1 MKRFLDERRVLRGE
15 YPLKERLDAL
25 AGAFLLAFLLF
36 VPVFGAL
43 GELVV
48 VLMHRRVGIF
58 LGITAAA
65 CLATALTVR
74 LYFQSLGLKKPSHQA
89 DFKLLFWGV
98 SGIAASA
105 VLVLGVAFTF
115 ILLPI
120 LWV

>member
-1 MKRFLDERRVLRGE
+1 MKRYLEERRVLRGE
-15 YPLKERLDAL
+15 YAFKERLDAF

-48 VLMHRRVGIF
+48 VLMHRRVEIF

-65 CLATALTVR
+65 CLGALLTTR
-74 LYFQSLGLKKPSHQA
+74 LYFQSLGLKKPSHRA
-89 DFKLLFWGV
+89 DFKILSLGV
-98 SGIAASA
+98 SGIAALS
-105 VLVLGVAFTF
+105 VLVLGLAFTF

-120 LWV
+120 IWV